1 MDWVQLRILNP
12 VLTCRGTCDIG
23 IQYDREGICRSN
35 EDFSGNEVG
44 QATPPAREFDSV
56 STGGMHT
63 CGVTRDGSVECWGD
77 DEYDQATP
85 PSGEFDSVSA
95 GSEHTCGV
103 RRHGAVVC

>member
-63 CGVTRDGSVECWGD
+63 CGVTRDGSVECWGY
-77 DEYDQATP
+77 ETTNAAP
-85 PSGEFDSVSA
+85 LFAPG
-95 GSEHTCGV
+95 
-103 RRHGAVVC
+103 